1 MGYKKFDV
9 RAADGPDYQGIV
21 GDSQLSIRL
30 AKPFVIRGS
39 YVRDVR
45 FSLWYNNP
53 YYIESRPGAGV
64 SDLSVPVPA
73 ARLRLFDGAGTAI
86 P

>member
-1 MGYKKFDV
+1 MGYKTFEV
-9 RAADGPDYQGIV
+9 RAVDGPDYKGIV
-21 GDSQLSIRL
+21 GDSQLSVRL

-53 YYIESRPGAGV
+53 YYVESRPGAGV
-64 SDLSVPVPA
+64 PIYPF
-73 ARLRLFDGAGTAI
+73 RFLRLDYDYSVGRNR
-86 P
+86 